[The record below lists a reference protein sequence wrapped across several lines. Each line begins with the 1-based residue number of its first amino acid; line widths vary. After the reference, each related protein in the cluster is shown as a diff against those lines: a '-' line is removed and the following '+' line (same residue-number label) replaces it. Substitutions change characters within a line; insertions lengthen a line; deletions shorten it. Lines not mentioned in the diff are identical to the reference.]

1 MSKSFKIMGILNV
14 TPDSFSDG
22 GDFLNIQDAM
32 NHVEDMINNGAD
44 IIDVGG
50 ESTRPNSEEITA
62 QEEILRAIPVI
73 EEIHR
78 NFPDITISIDTTKYA
93 VALAALD
100 NGATIVNDI
109 SGLGNDPKIAELV
122 ARFNAGLI
130 IMHIQGNPKT
140 MQLNPQ
146 YNNVVEEVFISLK
159 SKIGLARRIGAENI
173 WADVGIGFG
182 KTLEHNLELLR
193 NLDYFHKLD
202 VPLALGISRKAF
214 IGKILNI
221 DDAKQRDVATALLH
235 SLLINKNIDIIRVH
249 NVKYLNQLRI
259 LNEIINNK

>member
-22 GDFLNIQDAM
+22 GDFLNIKDALS
-32 NHVEDMINNGAD
+32 HVEEMINDGAD

-50 ESTRPNSEEITA
+50 ESARPNSEEITA
-62 QEEILRAIPVI
+62 QEEVRRIIPVI
-73 EEIHR
+73 SEIHR
-78 NFPDITISIDTTKYA
+78 NFPDITISVDTTKYS

-100 NGATIVNDI
+100 NGASIINDI

-122 ARFNAGLI
+122 SRFNAGLI
-130 IMHIQGNPKT
+130 IMHIQGTPKT

-146 YNNVVEEVFISLK
+146 YSNVVEDVFLHLK
-159 SKIGLARRIGAENI
+159 SRIEFAHRFGAEYI

-193 NLDYFHKLD
+193 NLDYFHKLN

-221 DDAKQRDVATALLH
+221 DEPKERDVATALMH
-235 SLLINKNIDIIRVH
+235 SLLINKDINIIRVH

-259 LNEIINNK
+259 LNEVLNDK